1 MQEARTTDSTLNLH
15 RMAVTTAW
23 ALGAAAVIGV
33 LWTSAQAPHAD
44 YFDAQVQ
51 LGAVR
56 DLVQGNDPYS
66 KYVQSPLW
74 TYLLLLP
81 LGFLPAD
88 VSYPAQFAVNIALW
102 YAANVLLLRAAGVPW
117 GPGRTAIAA
126 GLLTIFAPVIW
137 STRGQVNGYNALG
150 LGLFLVLLPRRPA
163 WAGAALV
170 LLLAKPHIGFVT
182 LAMLAGWLLL
192 TARWRALAGA
202 AAAFGG
208 LTTLSLVLRP
218 QWPLQWLTAL
228 THPLPEVVAGRAKF
242 APTVGYFLGRWL
254 PAEATTATG
263 AAAATLTTATLAF
276 WLLRARTRITAVE
289 LVAISGPAVFLI
301 TPYSQGYDISNIVPT
316 LALLAGA
323 QFRQAGRSRWGLVV
337 LGALVYSFPWAMVRM
352 NWPQATLLVPAV
364 VCLALAVVCHSAL
377 NPTAPP
383 VPAPATPVPS
393 PLVGEG

>member
-1 MQEARTTDSTLNLH
+1 MQEAPATGGAPGSTLNLR
-15 RMAVTTAW
+15 RMAGTTAW

-33 LWTSAQAPHAD
+33 LWISAQAPHAD

-56 DLVQGNDPYS
+56 DLVRGNDPYS

-74 TYLLLLP
+74 TYLFLLP
-81 LGFLPAD
+81 FGFLPVD
-88 VSYPAQFAVNIALW
+88 LSYPAQFAVNIGLW
-102 YAANVLLLRAAGVPW
+102 CAANVLLLRAAGVPW

-126 GLLTIFAPVIW
+126 GLLIIFAPVIW

-150 LGLFLVLLPRRPA
+150 LGLFLVLLPHRPA

-182 LAMLAGWLLL
+182 LAMLGGWLLL

-208 LTTLSLVLRP
+208 LTALSLVLRP
-218 QWPLQWLTAL
+218 QWPVQWLTAL
-228 THPLPEVVAGRAKF
+228 THPLPEVVAGRARF

-254 PAEATTATG
+254 PVEAATAMG
-263 AAAATLTTATLAF
+263 AATATLTTATLTF
-276 WLLRARTRITAVE
+276 WLLRARNRITAVE

-301 TPYSQGYDISNIVPT
+301 TPYSQGYDVSNIIPT

-323 QFRQAGRSRWGLVV
+323 QFRVAGRARWCLVT
-337 LGALVYSFPWAMVRM
+337 LGALVYIFPWAMVRM
-352 NWPQATLLVPAV
+352 DWPQATLLVPAA
-364 VCLALAVVCHSAL
+364 VCLALAVAFRPAL
-377 NPTAPP
+377 TPPTPEP
-383 VPAPATPVPS
+383 IPS
-393 PLVGEG
+393 PPVGEG